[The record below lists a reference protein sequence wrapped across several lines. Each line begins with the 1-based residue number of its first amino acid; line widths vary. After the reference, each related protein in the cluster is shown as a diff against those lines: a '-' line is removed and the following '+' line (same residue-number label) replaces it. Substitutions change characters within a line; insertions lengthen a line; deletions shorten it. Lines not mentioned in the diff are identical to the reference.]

1 MFEQFKENREVIKIL
16 SKLNKENSTGYIV
29 GGAVRDTL
37 LGIEPHDIDFATS
50 MEYSKVKEL
59 FSEYKCNETGK
70 AFGVLRI
77 KTENNEYEIAQY
89 RKDITSE
96 NVEFVNKIED
106 DLSRRDFTINAM
118 AWNESDGIIDKF
130 GGKRDIWNKTLK
142 FVGNPSERI
151 QEDPLRMLR
160 AVRFVAKT
168 GFTLD
173 KDSFEALK
181 KNAHLIND
189 VARERIH
196 DEIVRTMKQNNYLE
210 AVKVMKESGLLAE
223 IIPEIKEQYDYNQN
237 NPYHSLDLWT
247 HTENVLKNCKDCDY
261 ITKFAALL
269 HDIGKPSTQS
279 IDEVTGFSHY
289 YRHEEKG
296 AEMTADILN
305 RLRFTNEEK
314 KNITKLVEKH
324 MDFHRSES
332 DKTIR
337 KMVHNIGKENT
348 LRLAKLSFAD
358 DEGKFKENRHNKLLE
373 KVQKVIDEF
382 DIPKVS
388 DLKLTGFELMQMGFN
403 GKEIGD
409 VKKYLLSEV
418 LDNGIPND
426 KEILSEIV
434 KDKFLE
440 KENHLSYETECEI

>member
-37 LGIEPHDIDFATS
+37 LGIEPHDIDFATN
-50 MEYSKVKEL
+50 MEYSKLKEL

-70 AFGVLRI
+70 VFGVLRI
-77 KTENNEYEIAQY
+77 KTPENEYEIAQY
-89 RKDITSE
+89 RKDLTS
-96 NVEFVNKIED
+96 NDVEFVNKIED

-181 KNAHLIND
+181 KNTHLIKN
-189 VARERIH
+189 VAKERIH
-196 DEIVRTMKQNNYLE
+196 DELVRTLKQDNYIN
-210 AVKVMKESGLLAE
+210 AVKVMKESGLLSE
-223 IIPEIKEQYDYNQN
+223 IIPEIKSQYGYNQN
-237 NPYHSLDLWT
+237 NPHHSFDLWT
-247 HTENVLKNCKDCDY
+247 HTENVLKNCKNCDY

-269 HDIGKPSTQS
+269 HDIGKPSTQNT
-279 IDEVTGFSHY
+279 DEVTGFSHFY
-289 YRHEEKG
+289 GHEMKG

-358 DEGKFKENRHNKLLE
+358 DEGKFKENRHNNLLE

-388 DLKLTGFELMQMGFN
+388 DLKLTGFDLMQMGFN

-426 KEILSEIV
+426 KETLSEIV
-434 KDKFLE
+434 KDKFIE
-440 KENHLSYETECEI
+440 KEKNLSYETEREI

>member
-1 MFEQFKENREVIKIL
+1 MFEKFKENREVIKIL
-16 SKLNKENSTGYIV
+16 SKLNKEKSTGYIV

-37 LGIEPHDIDFATS
+37 LGIEPHDIDFATNI
-50 MEYSKVKEL
+50 EYSKLKEL

-77 KTENNEYEIAQY
+77 KTPENEYEIAQY
-89 RKDITSE
+89 RKDLTSN

-142 FVGNPSERI
+142 FVGNPSDRI
-151 QEDPLRMLR
+151 KEDPLRMLR

-173 KDSFEALK
+173 KESFDALK
-181 KNAHLIND
+181 ENAHLIND
-189 VARERIH
+189 VAKERIH
-196 DEIVRTMKQNNYLE
+196 DELVRTLKQANYIN
-210 AVKVMKESGLLAE
+210 AIKVMKESGLLEE
-223 IIPEIKEQYDYNQN
+223 IIPEIKAQYGYNQN
-237 NPYHSLDLWT
+237 NPHHSFELWE
-247 HTENVLKNCKDCDY
+247 HTQKVLENCKDCDY
-261 ITKFAALL
+261 ITRFAALF

-279 IDEVTGFSHY
+279 TDEVTGFSHY

-296 AEMTADILN
+296 AEMTREILN
-305 RLRFTNEEK
+305 RLRFANEEK
-314 KNITKLVEKH
+314 KNISSLVEKH

-337 KMVHNIGKENT
+337 KMVHNIGRENT
-348 LRLAKLSFAD
+348 LRLAELSFAD

-373 KVQKVIDEF
+373 KVQQVIDEF

-388 DLKLTGFELMQMGFN
+388 DLKLTGFDLMQMGFN
-403 GKEIGD
+403 GKEIGN

-426 KEILSEIV
+426 KETLTEIV

-440 KENHLSYETECEI
+440 KENPLIYETERDI

>member
-1 MFEQFKENREVIKIL
+1 MFEKCKENREVIKIL

-37 LGIEPHDIDFATS
+37 LGIEPHDIDFATN
-50 MEYSKVKEL
+50 MEYSKLKEL

-77 KTENNEYEIAQY
+77 KTPENEYEIAQY
-89 RKDITSE
+89 RKDLTS
-96 NVEFVNKIED
+96 NDVEFVNKIED

-181 KNAHLIND
+181 KNAHLIKN
-189 VARERIH
+189 VAKERIH
-196 DEIVRTMKQNNYLE
+196 DELVRTLKQDNYIN
-210 AVKVMKESGLLAE
+210 AVKVMKESGLLSE

-237 NPYHSLDLWT
+237 NPHHSLDLWT
-247 HTENVLKNCKDCDY
+247 HTENILKNCKDCDY

-279 IDEVTGFSHY
+279 IDKVTGFSHY

-296 AEMTADILN
+296 AEMTRDILN

-358 DEGKFKENRHNKLLE
+358 DEGKFKENRHNNLLE

-388 DLKLTGFELMQMGFN
+388 DLKLTGFDLMQMGFN

-426 KEILSEIV
+426 KETLSEIV
-434 KDKFLE
+434 KDKFIE
-440 KENHLSYETECEI
+440 KEKTLNYETEREI

>member
-16 SKLNKENSTGYIV
+16 SKLNKEKSTGYIV

-37 LGIEPHDIDFATS
+37 LGITPHDIDFATN
-50 MEYSKVKEL
+50 MEYSNVKEL

-77 KTENNEYEIAQY
+77 KTPENEYEIAQY
-89 RKDITSE
+89 RKDLTS
-96 NVEFVNKIED
+96 NDVEFVNKIED

-118 AWNESDGIIDKF
+118 AWNESDGLIDKF
-130 GGKRDIWNKTLK
+130 GGKKDIWNKTLK

-181 KNAHLIND
+181 ENAHLIND
-189 VARERIH
+189 VAKERIH
-196 DEIVRTMKQNNYLE
+196 DELVRTMKQNNYLE
-210 AVKVMKESGLLAE
+210 AIKVMKESGLMSE

-237 NPYHSLDLWT
+237 NPHHSFDLWT
-247 HTENVLKNCKDCDY
+247 HTENVLKNCNECDY

-269 HDIGKPSTQS
+269 HDIGKPVTQTK
-279 IDEVTGFSHY
+279 DEETGFSHFY
-289 YRHEEKG
+289 GHEIKG

-314 KNITKLVEKH
+314 KNITRLVEKH
-324 MDFHRSES
+324 MDFHRNES

-337 KMVHNIGKENT
+337 KMIHNIGKENT

-388 DLKLTGFELMQMGFN
+388 DLKLTGFDLMQMGFN
-403 GKEIGD
+403 GKEIGN

-418 LDNGIPND
+418 LDNGIPNN

-440 KENHLSYETECEI
+440 KENYLSYKTECEI

>member
-1 MFEQFKENREVIKIL
+1 MFEKFKENREVIKIL
-16 SKLNKENSTGYIV
+16 SKLNKEKSTGYIV

-37 LGIEPHDIDFATS
+37 LGIEPHDIDFATNI
-50 MEYSKVKEL
+50 EYSKLKEL

-77 KTENNEYEIAQY
+77 KTPENEYEIAQY
-89 RKDITSE
+89 RKDLTSN

-142 FVGNPSERI
+142 FVGNPSDRI
-151 QEDPLRMLR
+151 KEDPLRMLR

-168 GFTLD
+168 GFTLN
-173 KDSFEALK
+173 KESFDALK
-181 KNAHLIND
+181 ENSHLIRE
-189 VARERIH
+189 VAKERIH
-196 DEIVRTMKQNNYLE
+196 DELVCTLKQDNYIN
-210 AVKVMKESGLLAE
+210 AIKVMKESGLLEE
-223 IIPEIKEQYDYNQN
+223 IIPEIKAQYGYNQN
-237 NPYHSLDLWT
+237 NPHHSFELWE
-247 HTENVLKNCKDCDY
+247 HTQKVLENCKDCDY
-261 ITKFAALL
+261 ITRFAALF

-279 IDEVTGFSHY
+279 TDEVTGFSHY

-296 AEMTADILN
+296 AEMTRDILN
-305 RLRFTNEEK
+305 RLRFANEEK
-314 KNITKLVEKH
+314 KNICSLVEKH
-324 MDFHRSES
+324 MDFHRSET
-332 DKTIR
+332 DRTIR
-337 KMVHNIGKENT
+337 KMVHNIGRENT

-373 KVQKVIDEF
+373 KVQQVIDEF

-388 DLKLTGFELMQMGFN
+388 DLKLTGFDLMQMGFN
-403 GKEIGD
+403 GKEIGN

-426 KEILSEIV
+426 KETLTEIV

-440 KENHLSYETECEI
+440 KENPLIYETERDI

>member
-1 MFEQFKENREVIKIL
+1 MFEKFKENREVIKIL
-16 SKLNKENSTGYIV
+16 SKLNKEKSTGYIV

-37 LGIEPHDIDFATS
+37 LGIEPHDIDFATNI
-50 MEYSKVKEL
+50 EYSKLKEL

-77 KTENNEYEIAQY
+77 KTPENEYEIAQY
-89 RKDITSE
+89 RKDLTSN

-118 AWNESDGIIDKF
+118 AWHESDGIIDKF

-142 FVGNPSERI
+142 FVGNPSDRI
-151 QEDPLRMLR
+151 KEDPLRMLR

-168 GFTLD
+168 GFTLN
-173 KDSFEALK
+173 KESFDALK
-181 KNAHLIND
+181 ENSHLIRE
-189 VARERIH
+189 VAKERIH
-196 DEIVRTMKQNNYLE
+196 DELVCTLKQDNYIN
-210 AVKVMKESGLLAE
+210 AIKVMKESGLLEE
-223 IIPEIKEQYDYNQN
+223 IIPEIKAQYGYNQN
-237 NPYHSLDLWT
+237 NPHHSFELWE
-247 HTENVLKNCKDCDY
+247 HTQKVLENCKDCDY
-261 ITKFAALL
+261 ITRFAALF

-279 IDEVTGFSHY
+279 TDEVTGFSHY

-296 AEMTADILN
+296 AEMTRDILN
-305 RLRFTNEEK
+305 RLRFANEEK
-314 KNITKLVEKH
+314 KNICSLVEKH
-324 MDFHRSES
+324 MDFHRSET
-332 DKTIR
+332 DRTIR
-337 KMVHNIGKENT
+337 KMVHNIGRENT

-373 KVQKVIDEF
+373 KVQQVIDEF

-388 DLKLTGFELMQMGFN
+388 DLKLTGFDLMQMGFN
-403 GKEIGD
+403 GKEIGN

-426 KEILSEIV
+426 KETLTEIV

-440 KENHLSYETECEI
+440 KENPLIYETERDI

>member
-37 LGIEPHDIDFATS
+37 LGIEPHDIDFATN
-50 MEYSKVKEL
+50 MEYSKLKEL

-77 KTENNEYEIAQY
+77 KTPENEYEIAQY
-89 RKDITSE
+89 RKDLTS
-96 NVEFVNKIED
+96 NDVEFVNKIED

-181 KNAHLIND
+181 KNTHLIKN
-189 VARERIH
+189 VAKERIH
-196 DEIVRTMKQNNYLE
+196 DELVRTLKQDNYIN
-210 AVKVMKESGLLAE
+210 AVKVMKESGLLSE
-223 IIPEIKEQYDYNQN
+223 IIPEIKSQYGYNQN
-237 NPYHSLDLWT
+237 NPHHSFDLWT
-247 HTENVLKNCKDCDY
+247 HTENVLKNCKNCDY
-261 ITKFAALL
+261 
-269 HDIGKPSTQS
+269 
-279 IDEVTGFSHY
+279 
-289 YRHEEKG
+289 
-296 AEMTADILN
+296 
-305 RLRFTNEEK
+305 
-314 KNITKLVEKH
+314 ITKLVEKH

-358 DEGKFKENRHNKLLE
+358 DEGKFKENRHNNLLE

-388 DLKLTGFELMQMGFN
+388 DLKLTGFDLMQMGFN

-426 KEILSEIV
+426 KETLSEIV
-434 KDKFLE
+434 KDKFIE
-440 KENHLSYETECEI
+440 KEKNLSYETEREI